1 MRAGLVMAVLAV
13 CGMAQGVWAQENM
26 RWNGEEYAERAY
38 LAYGVPE
45 TDHVRLFL
53 SCERGGDVAFTYAFE
68 PINATDGVVVT
79 VSLEAG
85 GISLPI
91 EATGVRLEMDDLFIL
106 EAEIPLDD
114 RLLDVLTAQ
123 GTLSVFVEDG
133 SEDFPLDGARAA
145 AKPLARTCGP
155 A

>member
-1 MRAGLVMAVLAV
+1 MRAGLFTAILPVYGLV
-13 CGMAQGVWAQENM
+13 QGVEAQENLQ
-26 RWNGEEYAERAY
+26 WNGEEYAESAY

-45 TDHVRLFL
+45 TAHVRLFL
-53 SCERGGDVAFTYAFE
+53 SCERGGNVAFAYAFE
-68 PINATDGVVVT
+68 PIDATDGVIVT
-79 VSLEAG
+79 VTLEAG
-85 GISLPI
+85 GTSLPI

-114 RLLDVLTAQ
+114 RLQDVLTAQ
-123 GTLSVFVEDG
+123 GVLSVFVEDG
-133 SEDFPLDGARAA
+133 SEDIPLDGARAA